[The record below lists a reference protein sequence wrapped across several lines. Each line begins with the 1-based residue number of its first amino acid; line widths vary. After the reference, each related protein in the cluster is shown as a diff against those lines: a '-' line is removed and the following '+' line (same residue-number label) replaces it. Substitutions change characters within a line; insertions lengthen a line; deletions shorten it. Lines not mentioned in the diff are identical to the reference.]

1 MKILRPYQVPWA
13 ALAFLSVVLRNQ
25 LEVLRG
31 LLLPFDSQISCHP
44 LDFHLTR

>member
-1 MKILRPYQVPWA
+1 MKILGPYKVPCA
-13 ALAFLSVVLRNQ
+13 AWAFLSVVPRNQ

-44 LDFHLTR
+44 LDFHLPR